1 MKFLNLLLIIYKIFS
16 KLGNYFHNFF
26 FIMSVF
32 LSKSCEYGLQAIL
45 YLSHKSSAEPL
56 TLHDI
61 ADNLNVPRHFL
72 SKILQSLA
80 RDGIVVSHRGIK
92 GGFLLAKPAGEITI
106 NDLIQS
112 IDGTEFMNECILGFP
127 GCGSDSPCPVHE
139 TWKSAKELLLD
150 VFQRKT
156 VEELSKS
163 LGSKLNYIKQSP
175 RDNSR

>member
-61 ADNLNVPRHFL
+61 ADNLDVPRHFL

-92 GGFLLAKPAGEITI
+92 GGFRLAKPAAAPIAHARFTNRG
-106 NDLIQS
+106 N
-112 IDGTEFMNECILGFP
+112 P
-127 GCGSDSPCPVHE
+127 P
-139 TWKSAKELLLD
+139 
-150 VFQRKT
+150 R
-156 VEELSKS
+156 
-163 LGSKLNYIKQSP
+163 NYFWMSFREKQSK
-175 RDNSR
+175 N